1 MMNNFF
7 QQVFSLLTTPAGSL
21 TYHLVLAFTV
31 VGVLQVAISHAKQA
45 DASQSK
51 RMITGLSML
60 LLLQFALFIS
70 AALAWQDL
78 IYGEIFLPAIDRMIS
93 LLSVI
98 VIVWLWAFPKP
109 SRLAD
114 GVTIML
120 ALFSIGVATFASL
133 YWFQVAYGAPFNGSY
148 PDTLI
153 SFVAIAILSLGLLLL
168 LIKRPENWG
177 SGLAMLALLLSGYLY
192 NLAFPPPD
200 GDYSGAMRLAQMAA
214 YPLLFALPS
223 RLASSAPKQTTTI
236 QIIQEQPQMN
246 LTEEQRAILE
256 NRPSYTD
263 PKVLQSLLTLASER
277 DFDRICCEIAA
288 SICRIM
294 QSDLC
299 LLVTPS
305 GDSDKI
311 LLQCGYDV
319 VQEKELSSFLMDSQ
333 SLPVLTAALKLGRVR
348 RIPAGSTSPDLDT
361 LVKSL
366 NLDRSGNLLVVP
378 VLSTE
383 GSLVMGVVLLSPYS
397 ERDWSQ
403 GDQFYLTI
411 LAKLM
416 VHFLQHSQEIVNLQ
430 NELADLK
437 RNMVLVDTQTKTNLL
452 ALDEQTAQ
460 DESDARDQE
469 LEQLRGELRLVLEE
483 IAFLRL
489 EAEQIDQIKASFATG
504 EAMSETSNLT

>member
-1 MMNNFF
+1 
-7 QQVFSLLTTPAGSL
+7 
-21 TYHLVLAFTV
+21 
-31 VGVLQVAISHAKQA
+31 
-45 DASQSK
+45 
-51 RMITGLSML
+51 
-60 LLLQFALFIS
+60 
-70 AALAWQDL
+70 
-78 IYGEIFLPAIDRMIS
+78 
-93 LLSVI
+93 
-98 VIVWLWAFPKP
+98 
-109 SRLAD
+109 
-114 GVTIML
+114 
-120 ALFSIGVATFASL
+120 
-133 YWFQVAYGAPFNGSY
+133 
-148 PDTLI
+148 
-153 SFVAIAILSLGLLLL
+153 
-168 LIKRPENWG
+168 
-177 SGLAMLALLLSGYLY
+177 
-192 NLAFPPPD
+192 
-200 GDYSGAMRLAQMAA
+200 MRLAQMAA

-437 RNMVLVDTQTKTNLL
+437 HDMVLVDTQTKTNLL

-489 EAEQIDQIKASFATG
+489 EAEQIDQIKASFDTG